1 MVPISVN
8 TSSIQEYTQTTPIC
22 GLRFR
27 FRLGLKLGTYVHS
40 YNTADLHRISLHACI
55 LGGGLPDHTLQRPA
69 PLSLSYNASSKIKL
83 DRPQSHPGKPQVPA
97 ATIMVCRR
105 GRLTLWSHYFACSSW
120 LLCSVLPIPASA
132 LFQSQHDETDASVGS
147 RLQSVFNRR
156 YWGSLPFIRMLPY
169 FLYTFGILFNIA
181 AAVSISG
188 TFNLTREKDC
198 RGAMYVC
205 LVFYVATK
213 TCVQLF
219 LIERAHAARTRSP
232 KRLQDWIWLLFM
244 FVLIV
249 GFGTIAI
256 LAFMAPV
263 GILDPIDKQCRIGLP
278 RTSVMVLMTYDILIN
293 IALTAAFIALLL
305 PLLRSTPNSARAR
318 LLQSPTH
325 SQNLKMHAPRHQKS
339 VESALSGTS
348 SSGSTDTAPSISHYT
363 PTVTMDT
370 TARDAQANRLRMLIG
385 KSTFGAVVMLTAT
398 ILNLAFLY
406 KYRGAEHGWICFAC
420 CLIDVTWAVTVV
432 HLLTDSVV
440 DDRASLVSQLH
451 SSEAR
456 GARYQR
462 LAASRNTCNEG

>member
-1 MVPISVN
+1 MPAFWGAVSLI
-8 TSSIQEYTQTTPIC
+8 TLSS
-22 GLRFR
+22 
-27 FRLGLKLGTYVHS
+27 
-40 YNTADLHRISLHACI
+40 
-55 LGGGLPDHTLQRPA
+55 A
-69 PLSLSYNASSKIKL
+69 PLASLLVIQRIVEDQARSSAITSRQAASPRNNDNGMPARTSYAVVS
-83 DRPQSHPGKPQVPA
+83 
-97 ATIMVCRR
+97 
-105 GRLTLWSHYFACSSW
+105 
-120 LLCSVLPIPASA
+120 LLCMLVMAA
-132 LFQSQHDETDASVGS
+132 LFGS

-181 AAVSISG
+181 AALSISG

-213 TCVQLF
+213 TSL
-219 LIERAHAARTRSP
+219 

-293 IALTAAFIALLL
+293 IALTAVFVALLL

-339 VESALSGTS
+339 VESTLSGTS

-406 KYRGAEHGWICFAC
+406 KYRGAEHGWICFAS

-462 LAASRNTCNEG
+462 LAASRNTYNEGS

>member
-1 MVPISVN
+1 MPAFWGAVSLITLSSVPLASLLVIQRIVEDQARSSAV
-8 TSSIQEYTQTTPIC
+8 TSRQ
-22 GLRFR
+22 
-27 FRLGLKLGTYVHS
+27 
-40 YNTADLHRISLHACI
+40 A
-55 LGGGLPDHTLQRPA
+55 
-69 PLSLSYNASSKIKL
+69 AS
-83 DRPQSHPGKPQVPA
+83 PG
-97 ATIMVCRR
+97 
-105 GRLTLWSHYFACSSW
+105 SN
-120 LLCSVLPIPASA
+120 
-132 LFQSQHDETDASVGS
+132 DDGS

-169 FLYTFGILFNIA
+169 FLYMFGILFNIA
-181 AAVSISG
+181 AALSISG

-219 LIERAHAARTRSP
+219 LIERAHAARARSL

-278 RTSVMVLMTYDILIN
+278 RTPVMVLMTYDILIN
-293 IALTAAFIALLL
+293 IALTAVFIALLL
-305 PLLRSTPNSARAR
+305 PLLRSTPDSARAR

-339 VESALSGTS
+339 VESTLSGTS
-348 SSGSTDTAPSISHYT
+348 SSGSNDTAPSISHYT
-363 PTVTMDT
+363 PIVTMDT

-385 KSTFGAVVMLTAT
+385 KSIFGAVVMLTAT
-398 ILNLAFLY
+398 ILNWAFLY

-420 CLIDVTWAVTVV
+420 CLIDGK
-432 HLLTDSVV
+432 LTDGSHTRGDADEMGSNVGRHG
-440 DDRASLVSQLH
+440 RASPHRQR
-451 SSEAR
+451 R
-456 GARYQR
+456 GR
-462 LAASRNTCNEG
+462 SCFSC

>member
-1 MVPISVN
+1 
-8 TSSIQEYTQTTPIC
+8 
-22 GLRFR
+22 
-27 FRLGLKLGTYVHS
+27 
-40 YNTADLHRISLHACI
+40 
-55 LGGGLPDHTLQRPA
+55 
-69 PLSLSYNASSKIKL
+69 
-83 DRPQSHPGKPQVPA
+83 
-97 ATIMVCRR
+97 
-105 GRLTLWSHYFACSSW
+105 
-120 LLCSVLPIPASA
+120 
-132 LFQSQHDETDASVGS
+132 
-147 RLQSVFNRR
+147 
-156 YWGSLPFIRMLPY
+156 MLPY

-181 AAVSISG
+181 AALSISG

-213 TCVQLF
+213 TC
-219 LIERAHAARTRSP
+219 IGSGNSR
-232 KRLQDWIWLLFM
+232 IWLLFM

-293 IALTAAFIALLL
+293 IALTAVFIALLL

-339 VESALSGTS
+339 VESTLSGTS
-348 SSGSTDTAPSISHYT
+348 SPGSTDTAPSISHYT

-420 CLIDVTWAVTVV
+420 CLIDGK
-432 HLLTDSVV
+432 LTDGSHTRGDADEMGSNVGRN
-440 DDRASLVSQLH
+440 DRPFPHRQR
-451 SSEAR
+451 R
-456 GARYQR
+456 GR
-462 LAASRNTCNEG
+462 SRFSR

>member
-1 MVPISVN
+1 MPAFWGAVSLITLSSVPLASPFVIQRIVEDQARSSAI
-8 TSSIQEYTQTTPIC
+8 TSRQAASPGNNDNGMPART
-22 GLRFR
+22 
-27 FRLGLKLGTYVHS
+27 S
-40 YNTADLHRISLHACI
+40 YAVVS
-55 LGGGLPDHTLQRPA
+55 
-69 PLSLSYNASSKIKL
+69 
-83 DRPQSHPGKPQVPA
+83 
-97 ATIMVCRR
+97 
-105 GRLTLWSHYFACSSW
+105 
-120 LLCSVLPIPASA
+120 LLCMLVMAA
-132 LFQSQHDETDASVGS
+132 LFGS

-181 AAVSISG
+181 AALSISG
-188 TFNLTREKDC
+188 TFHLTREKDC

-219 LIERAHAARTRSP
+219 LIERAHAARARSL

-249 GFGTIAI
+249 CFGTIAI

-278 RTSVMVLMTYDILIN
+278 RTSVMVLMTYNILIN
-293 IALTAAFIALLL
+293 IALTAVFVALLL
-305 PLLRSTPNSARAR
+305 PLLRSTSNSARAR

-339 VESALSGTS
+339 VESTLSGTS
-348 SSGSTDTAPSISHYT
+348 SSGSNDMAPSISHYT

-432 HLLTDSVV
+432 HLLTDSAV

-462 LAASRNTCNEG
+462 LAASRNTYNEGS

>member
-1 MVPISVN
+1 MPAFWGAVSLITLSSVPLASLLVIQRIVEDQARASAIISRQAASPGN
-8 TSSIQEYTQTTPIC
+8 NDNGTPARTSYAVVS
-22 GLRFR
+22 
-27 FRLGLKLGTYVHS
+27 
-40 YNTADLHRISLHACI
+40 
-55 LGGGLPDHTLQRPA
+55 
-69 PLSLSYNASSKIKL
+69 
-83 DRPQSHPGKPQVPA
+83 
-97 ATIMVCRR
+97 
-105 GRLTLWSHYFACSSW
+105 
-120 LLCSVLPIPASA
+120 LLCMLVMAA
-132 LFQSQHDETDASVGS
+132 LFGS

-169 FLYTFGILFNIA
+169 FLYMFGILFNIA
-181 AAVSISG
+181 AALSISG

-219 LIERAHAARTRSP
+219 LIERAHAARARSL

-263 GILDPIDKQCRIGLP
+263 GILNPIDKECRIGLP

-293 IALTAAFIALLL
+293 VALTAVFIALLL
-305 PLLRSTPNSARAR
+305 PMLRPNPNSARAR

-325 SQNLKMHAPRHQKS
+325 SQNLKMQEPRHQKS
-339 VESALSGTS
+339 VESILSDTPS
-348 SSGSTDTAPSISHYT
+348 SASNDTAPSFSHYT
-363 PTVTMDT
+363 ANASADS

-385 KSTFGAVVMLTAT
+385 KSTFGAAVMLTAT

-420 CLIDVTWAVTVV
+420 CLIDGKITSRQHTRGDADRKAVTWAVTVV

-462 LAASRNTCNEG
+462 LAARRNTDNER